1 MENKNLEIEKYEVID
16 PMSEDNLTQIIEYHV
31 AEELDVECNNSS
43 HDFLLRITYCEVN
56 EDGKKSYKITKKFAL
71 LLENKTIYTL
81 VAGPINGLF
90 VLKVTQPNGACF
102 FQVVDASG
110 FVKQDNLTTY
120 EEALR
125 CINKMVSKVAPARSS
140 GLTLG

>member
-1 MENKNLEIEKYEVID
+1 MENENLEIEEYEVTD
-16 PMSEDNLTQIIEYHV
+16 LDENQIAFFI
-31 AEELDVECNNSS
+31 AEELVFNDSCTTPYDS
-43 HDFLLRITYCEVN
+43 LLIITYKYE
-56 EDGKKSYKITKKFAL
+56 KKYYKITKQFAIL
-71 LLENKTIYTL
+71 LKNKTTYTL

-90 VLKVTQPNGACF
+90 VLKVTRPNGTCF

-110 FVKQDNLTTY
+110 FVKRDNLSTY

-125 CINKMVSKVAPARSS
+125 CIDEMVSKVPPVRSC